1 MNVMDYVFDFFK
13 RLVRSRVDSV
23 EIAAKSKVRNVEYK
37 AKSAVAN
44 KFNKAIDGTVDKAKA
59 KVTPKKKDEPEKTK

>member
-1 MNVMDYVFDFFK
+1 MNVMDYVLDFFK

-23 EIAAKSKVRNVEYK
+23 SISAKSKVSNVEYR

-44 KFNKAIDGTVDKAKA
+44 KFNKAIDGTIDKAKA
-59 KVTPKKKDEPEKTK
+59 KVTPKKKEEETK